1 MAGVPTSFTWRREMT
16 ASSLPSTTK
25 LVLFVVAEY
34 ASSIDDTCWPSLDQL
49 AERASLSTRAVTEHL
64 GVAES
69 AGWIRR
75 WKSRKRGRK
84 WAHAHYRLTVPE
96 DVARRVRDDLGLDI
110 VGAQSD
116 DEPEPGSTDSP
127 ELLERRSRSAQKIVN
142 SEPGSSNSSEL
153 VERGSFDAQEIG
165 NSTGNSE
172 SYWNHVPTNNP
183 VNRNYEALSLSQ
195 TPVVYPGG
203 GGTGREGDRQGA
215 VAKLAAWMARR
226 LHDSDPGA
234 AAPNLVEWAAAV
246 DKMLTDGF
254 EEPQIV
260 KLWTW
265 ALQDGFWRT
274 VILDPARLKKH
285 WEQLRTK
292 RNHALARQHDT
303 TKQRAQDDRR
313 CAHVGENGERCSNA
327 ATSILGAGSARR
339 GYCRLHV
346 GLYEN

>member
-1 MAGVPTSFTWRREMT
+1 MAGVPTSFTWRRAMT
-16 ASSLPSTTK
+16 ASDLPSTTK
-25 LVLFVVAEY
+25 LVLFVIAEY
-34 ASSIDDTCWPSLDQL
+34 ASSIDDTCWPSIDQI
-49 AERASLSTRAVTEHL
+49 ADRATLSTRAVTKHL
-64 GVAES
+64 DVAE
-69 AGWIRR
+69 AEGWIRR
-75 WKSRKRGRK
+75 WKSRKSGRK
-84 WAHAHYRLTVPE
+84 WAHGHYRLTVPG
-96 DVARRVRDDLGLDI
+96 DVARRARDDLSLDI
-110 VGAQSD
+110 AGVQADESERRSGNSGQFDELRSEDAQKVGNSG
-116 DEPEPGSTDSP
+116 PRSGNSG
-127 ELLERRSRSAQKIVN
+127 ELLER
-142 SEPGSSNSSEL
+142 GSL
-153 VERGSFDAQEIG
+153 DAHGLG
-165 NSTGNSE
+165 NSAGE
-172 SYWNHVPTNNP
+172 SGSYRNHVPTNNP
-183 VNRNYEALSLSQ
+183 MNRNYEALSLSQ
-195 TPVVYPGG
+195 TTSVYLGG
-203 GGTGREGDRQGA
+203 EGTGREEDRQEA

-234 AAPNLVEWAAAV
+234 AAPNLVEWAAVV
-246 DKMLTDGF
+246 DEMLTDGF
-254 EEPQIV
+254 EESQIV

-292 RNHALARQHDT
+292 RNHALARQHDP